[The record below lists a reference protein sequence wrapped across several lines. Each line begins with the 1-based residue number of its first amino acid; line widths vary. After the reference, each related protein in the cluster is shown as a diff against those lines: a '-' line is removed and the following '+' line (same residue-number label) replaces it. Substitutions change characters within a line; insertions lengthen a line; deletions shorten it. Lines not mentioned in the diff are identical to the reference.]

1 MAEQSGSILEAG
13 DTEETLWVQLIG
25 EYGRRK
31 DQEAF
36 LGYDYQLFGAI
47 SGYEHRLSP
56 EWQVGANVA
65 IGRSEVDFDRDR
77 GSNDGMS
84 YAGGVYLGWTPQSGV
99 AIDLLG
105 WGGLTNVQ
113 SRRNI
118 VFGGIDRQADG
129 ETDVTS
135 LGVELRGEL
144 SKDWDALHVG
154 GFAGVRY
161 TNNWQDDYCETGA
174 GSVNLCVEAMRT
186 SEVAGEVGAA
196 VAYEVDVGSGALTLD
211 VQGAVTATQPLDDR
225 AIRSSFAGEPGG
237 FVIPGD
243 DDGELGLSPRI
254 GLSYRRNDQLSFALN
269 YSAHLGQDT
278 VAHGIHAGV
287 AFRF

>member
-1 MAEQSGSILEAG
+1 
-13 DTEETLWVQLIG
+13 
-25 EYGRRK
+25 
-31 DQEAF
+31 
-36 LGYDYQLFGAI
+36 
-47 SGYEHRLSP
+47 
-56 EWQVGANVA
+56 
-65 IGRSEVDFDRDR
+65 
-77 GSNDGMS
+77 
-84 YAGGVYLGWTPQSGV
+84 V